1 MSIGTFRFVRYFYFH
16 RDFLNVGWYTSWS
29 MVPSPK
35 LYYNCLGF
43 FACSAVH
50 PALRFLGMGSYRPEL
65 LVGSPERVR
74 LEAVVRQRRSRREFY
89 SWWLRDLTGYFQ
101 EAATSQV
108 SQTAISPTISPWDWP
123 VHLSV
128 KEWILTLAT
137 CGPQVM
143 VSWPDAASGS

>member
-1 MSIGTFRFVRYFYFH
+1 MSIGTFRFVRYFYFP
-16 RDFLNVGWYTSWS
+16 RTSLTWDGIPRGAWCLHQNFIIIVWVFS
-29 MVPSPK
+29 LVQLFTPPCGFSVWCSNRPK
-35 LYYNCLGF
+35 
-43 FACSAVH
+43 
-50 PALRFLGMGSYRPEL
+50 L

-89 SWWLRDLTGYFQ
+89 SWWLRNLTGYFQ

-108 SQTAISPTISPWDWP
+108 SQTAISPRDWP